1 MLRACRLT
9 AVVFCLRVF
18 VKNFL
23 FVSRRPE
30 QRFEDYIPVEEKD
43 ILEPKKQILKRS
55 KDLVVPVGPSQKV
68 RIVCYGIIWL
78 VDMLYRWSCSLLASL
93 MLI

>member
-1 MLRACRLT
+1 MIC
-9 AVVFCLRVF
+9 VF
-18 VKNFL
+18 VQKL
-23 FVSRRPE
+23 PLCISRPE

-68 RIVCYGIIWL
+68 RVICYVVIWL
-78 VDMLYRWSCSLLASL
+78 VGVLYRWSCNPLASL

>member
-1 MLRACRLT
+1 MFASSFKKVRFISC
-9 AVVFCLRVF
+9 
-18 VKNFL
+18 
-23 FVSRRPE
+23 RPE

-55 KDLVVPVGPSQKV
+55 KDLVVPVGPTQKV
-68 RIVCYGIIWL
+68 REAFYGEVL
-78 VDMLYRWSCSLLASL
+78 PVDVLYRWSCSLLASL